1 MAAKQPMAMNEAA
14 THIKRMVSAFQRYER
29 AGDATG
35 QSILM
40 RAFKGTGKPPMIKSV
55 LQADR

>member
-1 MAAKQPMAMNEAA
+1 MAMNEAA
-14 THIKRMVSAFQRYER
+14 THIKRMVSAFRRYER

-40 RAFKGTGKPPMIKSV
+40 RALKGTGKPPMIKSI

>member
-1 MAAKQPMAMNEAA
+1 MAMNESVK
-14 THIKRMVSAFQRYER
+14 HLKRMLSAFRQYER

-40 RAFKGTGKPPMIKSV
+40 RPFKGTGKPPMIRSI